1 LQAVTLA
8 PATTDRSLGYLGPA
22 GTFTEEA
29 LVTRGH
35 LAAMRRQPFN
45 SMLQVL
51 KSVESGVVDVGF
63 VPIENMIEGAVTSS
77 IDTLAFGTGLLI
89 QDEVIMDVRLA
100 LMALPGTEL
109 QNVKYVLSYP
119 LASAQC
125 SRFITRRMPD
135 VVMVAANSTA
145 GAARDLVARGDLDTV
160 VIAPQRAAEVY
171 GLEVLE
177 AGIEDR
183 SGNKT
188 RFLLVGR
195 DTVPPPTG
203 RDKTSLVVYQR
214 ADAPGSLVGILGEF
228 VARSIN
234 ITSLQSRPTKASL
247 GSYCFLIDCEGHVMD
262 EKLGDALRN
271 LQMRAASVKFLGSY
285 PADSVSPV
293 DGPANRALR
302 EDVDASY
309 VDDEGY
315 LVLAGVPDQASR
327 EEADA
332 WLADVRSR
340 VV

>member
-1 LQAVTLA
+1 MILSSGTSS
-8 PATTDRSLGYLGPA
+8 RSLGFLGPA

-29 LVTRGH
+29 LVTREY
-35 LAAMRRQPFN
+35 LAAMRREPFN

-89 QDEVIMDVRLA
+89 QDEVIMDVSLA
-100 LMALPGTEL
+100 LMALPGTDL
-109 QNVKYVLSYP
+109 QNVKYILSYP

-125 SRFITRRMPD
+125 SRFITRRLPGA
-135 VVMVAANSTA
+135 VMVAANSTA
-145 GAARDLVARGDLDTV
+145 GAARDLVARGDMDTV

-183 SGNKT
+183 SGNQT

-315 LVLAGVPDQASR
+315 LVLAGVPDQTSR